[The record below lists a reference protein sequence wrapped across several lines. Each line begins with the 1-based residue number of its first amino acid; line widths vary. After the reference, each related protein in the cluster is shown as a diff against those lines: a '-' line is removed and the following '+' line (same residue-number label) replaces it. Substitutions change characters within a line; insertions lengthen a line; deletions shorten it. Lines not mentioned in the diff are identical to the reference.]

1 MFHSPR
7 FVVSTLLSSDIFD
20 HSISFQFKEIHR
32 TLPRCQHGGYVLGWK
47 QGIVELPWTERRGW
61 PNCLKNTAY
70 LKARWSVQDA
80 LCAFDKVRD
89 ANITCL
95 NFEHIGIHTMKY
107 ILLFPGVSCCF
118 WQRKNIRPW
127 EILRAFH
134 PKWNA
139 SAKSQLLVQ
148 CALSAH
154 RVENSLTYQNP
165 VRGLRKLSKQRH
177 QVYQEY
183 RHKTQKLWIWRWFQ
197 WLDGKSVRKFSAKA
211 SRWIPRSPST
221 DHKDRKNME
230 LHFMILMNLA
240 LFWGKVGVGV
250 HHGYR
255 PDVRV
260 ARRIHCTDLE
270 VVLHRPKETSYQN
283 RVAMPHKSVKIPKR
297 SQNVNKSWNCG
308 SRMLQRLELWGNID
322 HSLSSINQD
331 LFINFIPL
339 SIGTV
344 LISSGYVATC
354 SLAQSY
360 LTAAIAMTCLLEKEF
375 T

>member
-1 MFHSPR
+1 MSKFWAYR
-7 FVVSTLLSSDIFD
+7 NTYN
-20 HSISFQFKEIHR
+20 EIY
-32 TLPRCQHGGYVLGWK
+32 YV
-47 QGIVELPWTERRGW
+47 
-61 PNCLKNTAY
+61 
-70 LKARWSVQDA
+70 
-80 LCAFDKVRD
+80 
-89 ANITCL
+89 
-95 NFEHIGIHTMKY
+95 
-107 ILLFPGVSCCF
+107 VSCCF
-118 WQRKNIRPW
+118 WQRKKIRPW

-308 SRMLQRLELWGNID
+308 SRMLQRLELWCNID

-344 LISSGYVATC
+344 LISSGYVAHMFSC
-354 SLAQSY
+354 SELSHRCHRHDLPFGEGIHIKIVQKRDRFSSWLPQY
-360 LTAAIAMTCLLEKEF
+360 LKFQKCSPCMPKFRPFTSCTQLTVLHIAMMCVESVVLFASSFSLQIYSNLVKAVSLVRHLETCK
-375 T
+375 